1 MDPESLRVLGVGG
14 GGGEPS
20 GVGFKVDLMVHPA
33 RKPRA
38 GSLLLEF
45 QYPGGDCVSEFPLMV
60 SPFPLVLLCIFKNN
74 SVLLKVNCN

>member
-1 MDPESLRVLGVGG
+1 MEMER
-14 GGGEPS
+14 EPS
-20 GVGFKVDLMVHPA
+20 RVGFKVDLMVSPA

-45 QYPGGDCVSEFPLMV
+45 KYPGGDCVSGFPLMV
-60 SPFPLVLLCIFKNN
+60 SPFSSVHLRIFKNN